1 MPENKAII
9 SIAFYD
15 CCLTLW
21 LHMYRNAND
30 GFNHIFLVILT
41 NNLLMIEAIGFLSI
55 IVEIA

>member
-1 MPENKAII
+1 MIAYVSKYAPSGKSDKTSYT
-9 SIAFYD
+9 SI
-15 CCLTLW
+15 
-21 LHMYRNAND
+21 ND